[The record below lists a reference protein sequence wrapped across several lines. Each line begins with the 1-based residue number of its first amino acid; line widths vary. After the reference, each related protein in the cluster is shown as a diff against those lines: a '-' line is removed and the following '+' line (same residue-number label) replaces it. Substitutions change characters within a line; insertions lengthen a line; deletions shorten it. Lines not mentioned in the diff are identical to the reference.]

1 MRTLTALVL
10 AVVGVWLLLRRR
22 TEAERVVVAWGDG
35 SELELESR
43 SPDRERLVAVARE
56 ALR

>member
-1 MRTLTALVL
+1 MRTLTAVVL
-10 AVVGVWLLLRRR
+10 AVIGVWLLLRRR
-22 TEAERVVVAWGDG
+22 TEADRVVVAWGDG
-35 SELELESR
+35 SELELEPR